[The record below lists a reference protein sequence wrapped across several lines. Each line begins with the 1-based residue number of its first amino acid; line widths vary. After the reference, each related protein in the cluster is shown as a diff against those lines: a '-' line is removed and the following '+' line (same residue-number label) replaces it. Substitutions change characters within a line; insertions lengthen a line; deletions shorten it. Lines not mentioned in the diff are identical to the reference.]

1 METTVIVVMTVIM
14 VEIIR
19 TMVIMMVMVVLC
31 GDDGEDLRRY
41 VLHVIFYYF
50 DISLFVITT
59 MSLYQ
64 ESHTADRHW
73 QQRTWVPAHWL
84 SRVWFSA
91 TPWTVA
97 HRAPLSMEFSRQ
109 ESWSGLP
116 FPIPGDL
123 PKPGIKP
130 TSPASPVLAGRFFT
144 TEPPGKPMTR
154 ASQPFCG

>member
-1 METTVIVVMTVIM
+1 MIVVMTVIM

-64 ESHTADRHW
+64 ESHTADRH
-73 QQRTWVPAHWL
+73 
-84 SRVWFSA
+84 
-91 TPWTVA
+91 
-97 HRAPLSMEFSRQ
+97 
-109 ESWSGLP
+109 
-116 FPIPGDL
+116 
-123 PKPGIKP
+123 
-130 TSPASPVLAGRFFT
+130 
-144 TEPPGKPMTR
+144 
-154 ASQPFCG
+154 